1 MSKKDDATHKL
12 NFQLEALREKN
23 LALNNNKLSS
33 GANNMGFTP
42 TIVNP
47 PKINNTLNKS
57 KIIPNLVTR
66 VGKNLHRNLNRKQS
80 QSDDN
85 IIASNDNIIDLYKSS
100 NVGILYDIIEEVDD
114 NSDNSDYSHYSD
126 N

>member
-114 NSDNSDYSHYSD
+114 NSDYSDYSD

>member
-33 GANNMGFTP
+33 GANKMGFTP

-57 KIIPNLVTR
+57 KIIPNQVTR
-66 VGKNLHRNLNRKQS
+66 VGKNLHCNLNRKQS

-114 NSDNSDYSHYSD
+114 YSD